1 MRAAVANPAVTVVDV
16 LSREAFATGRLPGAI
31 NIPFAE
37 LRTRAGAEL
46 PDRSRD
52 IVVYCG
58 GPT

>member
-1 MRAAVANPAVTVVDV
+1 MRAAVANPAVIILDV
-16 LSREAFATGRLPGAI
+16 LSREASATARLPRAI

-37 LRTRAGAEL
+37 LRARAEAEL